1 MTINEIQKFLRR
13 NSRLDFSFDGFD
25 VALID
30 KNIFA
35 LGWDYFLLTS
45 GKKCE
50 IFPIVER
57 SKSFSSF
64 FCTGHIYLE
73 KDTYSFN
80 KDTGE
85 IENLTESKLKDY
97 LITLEKTI
105 KEAKIKHKLDTV
117 NEDFV

>member
-1 MTINEIQKFLRR
+1 MTIKEIQKFLRS
-13 NSRLDFSFDGFD
+13 NSKLEFSFDGFD
-25 VALID
+25 ITLID

-35 LGWDYFLLTS
+35 LQWDYFILTS
-45 GKKCE
+45 GKRCE
-50 IFPIVER
+50 IFPIVDR
-57 SKSFSSF
+57 SKSFSSY
-64 FCTGHIYLE
+64 FCTGHIDLE
-73 KDTYSFN
+73 KDTYNFN
-80 KDTGE
+80 KDAGE